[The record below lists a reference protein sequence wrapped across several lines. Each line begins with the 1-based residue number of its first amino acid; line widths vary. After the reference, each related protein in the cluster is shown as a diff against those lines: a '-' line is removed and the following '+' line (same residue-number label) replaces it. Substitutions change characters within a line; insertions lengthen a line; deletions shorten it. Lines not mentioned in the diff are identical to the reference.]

1 MRCYDISIISVKKGD
16 YFMSE
21 LKRIFE
27 TKDED
32 YVLRDW
38 GGEMCF
44 LGTDETAGGEKITVT
59 AVLRMRPAL
68 DHDAHFHDDGDEMLV
83 VLDGQGSQSFW
94 DDPEDPKKESR
105 YPVRPGDVMYVIRNR
120 IHRTDNA
127 SNTDPLYLFIM
138 NYSIE
143 GQSAFTHRGIV
154 FSEETEEQETVF
166 GSVRVIFNETVC
178 GNNLTDGEFITVS
191 PGHEYTSAPAEKEDI
206 IFNISGRCMI
216 DSAETGRSDFN
227 TKMLGF
233 FHAGESYT
241 ITNTGDMPAR
251 FWHVRVR

>member
-1 MRCYDISIISVKKGD
+1 
-16 YFMSE
+16 MSE

-27 TKDED
+27 TKAEN

-44 LGTDETAGGEKITVT
+44 LATDETAGAEKIFVT

-83 VLDGQGSQSFW
+83 VLDGEGSQSFW

-105 YPVRPGDVMYVIRNR
+105 YPVRPGDVMYIIKNR

-127 SNTDPLYLFIM
+127 SNTKPLYLFIM
-138 NYSIE
+138 NYNIE

-154 FSEETEEQETVF
+154 FSEETKEQETDF
-166 GSVRVIFNETVC
+166 GTVRQIFNKTVC
-178 GNNLTDGEFITVS
+178 GNDLTEGEFLTVL
-191 PGHEYTSAPAEKEDI
+191 PGKEYSAAPAEKEDV
-206 IFNISGRCMI
+206 IFNISGSCSI
-216 DSAETGRSDFN
+216 TSEETGACDFN
-227 TKMLGF
+227 TRTLGF

-241 ITNTGDMPAR
+241 LKNTGETPAR